1 MKLPSGLSEQVV
13 RQISAIKH
21 EPDWMLDIRLDAYRE
36 FCRLPLPDSGPYLSS
51 IPFDKLCYF
60 NTPVKAPTER
70 WQKVPSE
77 IKKIYQQIGLPEA
90 EQRYLAGAQ
99 AQYNS
104 GMVYESLHSNW
115 QDSGII
121 FTDTD
126 TAVQKYPQ
134 LVRQYFSKIVDYH
147 NNKLAALNTAVWSG
161 GSFIYIPP
169 DVRLPIP
176 LQAYFRINISNLG
189 QFEHSIIIV
198 DDRAS
203 LQYVEGCSAPIFN
216 TDSLHNSIVEIHVSK
231 YARMRYTAVQN
242 WSTNVYNLVTSRM
255 MVAEGGVG
263 EWIDANIGSKI
274 TRKCPTI
281 ELNGSSARGDIMS
294 LSTAKSGQIQDT
306 GGRIIHQA
314 SNTSST
320 ITSKSISS
328 GSGVC
333 TYHGNIIVEQLASN
347 AKSAT
352 KCDSLLL
359 DNSSVSNTFPVSQT
373 SRPDAQISHEAT
385 VGRIDQAQ
393 LFYLMSRGL
402 DQNEAIS
409 LMVGGFV
416 EPITRTLPM
425 EYASELNKLLDLS
438 IKGAIGWHREL
449 RLTQPAR

>member
-36 FCRLPLPDSGPYLSS
+36 FCRLPLPYSGPDLSS

-104 GMVYESLHSNW
+104 GMVYESLHGNW

-176 LQAYFRINISNLG
+176 LQAYFRINISNY
-189 QFEHSIIIV
+189 
-198 DDRAS
+198 R
-203 LQYVEGCSAPIFN
+203 
-216 TDSLHNSIVEIHVSK
+216 
-231 YARMRYTAVQN
+231 
-242 WSTNVYNLVTSRM
+242 
-255 MVAEGGVG
+255 
-263 EWIDANIGSKI
+263 
-274 TRKCPTI
+274 
-281 ELNGSSARGDIMS
+281 
-294 LSTAKSGQIQDT
+294 
-306 GGRIIHQA
+306 
-314 SNTSST
+314 
-320 ITSKSISS
+320 
-328 GSGVC
+328 
-333 TYHGNIIVEQLASN
+333 
-347 AKSAT
+347 
-352 KCDSLLL
+352 
-359 DNSSVSNTFPVSQT
+359 
-373 SRPDAQISHEAT
+373 
-385 VGRIDQAQ
+385 
-393 LFYLMSRGL
+393 
-402 DQNEAIS
+402 
-409 LMVGGFV
+409 
-416 EPITRTLPM
+416 
-425 EYASELNKLLDLS
+425 
-438 IKGAIGWHREL
+438 
-449 RLTQPAR
+449 

>member
-21 EPDWMLDIRLDAYRE
+21 EPDWMLGIRLDAYRE
-36 FCRLPLPDSGPYLSS
+36 FCRLPLPDSGPDLSS

-115 QDSGII
+115 QNSGII

-126 TAVQKYPQ
+126 TAVHKYPQ
-134 LVRQYFSKIVDYH
+134 LVKQYFSKIVNYH

-216 TDSLHNSIVEIHVSK
+216 TDSLHNSVVEIHVGK

-255 MVAEGGVG
+255 QVADEAVG
-263 EWIDANIGSKI
+263 EWIDSNIGSKL

-281 ELNGSSARGDIMS
+281 ELLGNGANGSILT

-306 GGRIIHQA
+306 GGQIIHA
-314 SNTSST
+314 APRTTST
-320 ITSKSISS
+320 IVSKSISN
-328 GSGVC
+328 GNGIC
-333 TYHGNIIVEQLASN
+333 TYRGNIVVKPSATT

-352 KCDSLLL
+352 KCDSLLM
-359 DNSSVSNTFPVSQT
+359 DTDSTANTFPTSQI
-373 SRPDAQISHEAT
+373 SRPDAQISHEAST
-385 VGRIDQAQ
+385 GRISQSQ
-393 LFYLMSRGL
+393 LFYLMSRGFTE
-402 DQNEAIS
+402 NEATELI
-409 LMVGGFV
+409 VRGFV
-416 EPITRTLPM
+416 NPIMRNLPM
-425 EYASELNKLLDLS
+425 EYASELNRLLDLS
-438 IKGAIGWHREL
+438 VSGAVG
-449 RLTQPAR
+449 